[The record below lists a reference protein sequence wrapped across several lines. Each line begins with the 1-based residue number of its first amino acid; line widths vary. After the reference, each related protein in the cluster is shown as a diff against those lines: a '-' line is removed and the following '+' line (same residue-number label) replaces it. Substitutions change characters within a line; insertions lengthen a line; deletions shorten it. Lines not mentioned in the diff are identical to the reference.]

1 LHIYFA
7 FLQPFY
13 SFVDDLTYISAAFR
27 MIEHFQCPP
36 VAGNVCNY
44 EHPPLSKLLMALG
57 FEIFGKYSTVGSAA
71 GTTANQFGGRF
82 FQMLMG
88 SFSAP
93 VVYLIVSKVTGNWK
107 TSFLAAVFMLVDP
120 LYFTLASTAILDDAM
135 AFFALLAILTYF

>member
-1 LHIYFA
+1 MLDLRRHAFPLVGIASTVLLALHIYFA

-93 VVYLIVSKVTGNWK
+93 V
-107 TSFLAAVFMLVDP
+107 
-120 LYFTLASTAILDDAM
+120 
-135 AFFALLAILTYF
+135 